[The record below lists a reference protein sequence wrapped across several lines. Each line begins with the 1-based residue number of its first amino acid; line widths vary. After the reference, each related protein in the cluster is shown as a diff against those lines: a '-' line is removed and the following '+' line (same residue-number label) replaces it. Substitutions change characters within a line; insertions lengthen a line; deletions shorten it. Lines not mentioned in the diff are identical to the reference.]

1 MRILY
6 GYLTEDAN
14 EWSTGL
20 YNTLFSGAILQCI
33 QDDRDRKMHLLQ
45 SSSSDPSEHSALQCF
60 MISLI
65 VAPEFEMRIEIAW
78 DGIGD

>member
-6 GYLTEDAN
+6 EMVYRALI
-14 EWSTGL
+14 SR
-20 YNTLFSGAILQCI
+20 AISQCI
-33 QDDRDRKMHLLQ
+33 QDDRDREMHLLQ